1 MRKVISVG
9 FSEEEL
15 AVIDEIRRN
24 AVNQLPGVIIS
35 RNSTIR
41 SLICVGVNSTGGN
54 SDVFEIAECRNSGS

>member
-41 SLICVGVNSTGGN
+41 SLISVGVRSTGGN
-54 SDVFEIAECRNSGS
+54 SDAFEIAECRS